1 MVLKTKFCTT
11 TKYISCRNEEGLIVF
26 LCLEVSG
33 AVNIC
38 RVIKDTMVPVE
49 SSSQIQI
56 LSSSDNRICEYLQLY
71 MPTCIFLVALYADV
85 QSLSGGIRGSLCSQ
99 S

>member
-1 MVLKTKFCTT
+1 MLREIQPYLVVGLT
-11 TKYISCRNEEGLIVF
+11 YISFIDARRELNCF
-26 LCLEVSG
+26 FCLEVSG

-38 RVIKDTMVPVE
+38 RVIRDTMVPVE

-71 MPTCIFLVALYADV
+71 M
-85 QSLSGGIRGSLCSQ
+85 
-99 S
+99 